1 MEAHNLAVT
10 KAAMD
15 ADLQQD
21 QPDAPVARRLRIT
34 GRVQGVGYRHWACG
48 QARALGLDG
57 FVRNRLDG
65 SVEML
70 VRGTADAVA
79 AMIVAARQGPLAACV
94 EDVEISAALGLVP
107 AGFVQKPT
115 V

>member
-1 MEAHNLAVT
+1 MS
-10 KAAMD
+10 
-15 ADLQQD
+15 D
-21 QPDAPVARRLRIT
+21 QLEDTPPVAQRLRIT
-34 GRVQGVGYRHWACG
+34 GRVQGVGYRHWAAH

-70 VRGTADAVA
+70 LRGTAEAVA
-79 AMIVAARQGPLAACV
+79 AMIKAAHQGPALAQV
-94 EDVEISAALGLVP
+94 ETVEATEALGLVP
-107 AGFVQKPT
+107 EGFAQKPT